1 LSIFLASF
9 IFDLLRTGTGI
20 QLVFISLLL
29 LLLLLLLLVD
39 DKIFESVP
47 TVPIRLLL
55 FLLRLIINVSR
66 RLVKLRLVKCGGVR

>member
-20 QLVFISLLL
+20 QLVFISL